1 MSKLCGQELC
11 HVTLRQMIERE
22 IKKKGRFLFSVN
34 SSSLMRDDLDVKTL
48 WSRTVSYCHVTLGQ
62 MIEREIN
69 EKADF
74 SSCPV
79 FVHFSSSTD

>member
-34 SSSLMRDDLDVKTL
+34 FLFFDRDELDVRTL
-48 WSRTVSYCHVTLGQ
+48 WSRAESYCHVIFL
-62 MIEREIN
+62 
-69 EKADF
+69 AD
-74 SSCPV
+74 
-79 FVHFSSSTD
+79 D